1 VLAGL
6 ASLFILAFLAPW
18 LGDRLA
24 ARFGYLAALTSFV
37 LFGWYASQLPA
48 VTHGPTRVETISWLP
63 TLGADLTLRLDGL
76 GLLFALLVTGIGA
89 LIALYSVAY
98 LEHHP
103 RRRAFWVAFLAFEA
117 AMLGLVLADDVI
129 LLFVFWELTSITSFF
144 LIGLEN
150 ERERARTSATQA
162 LIVTGSGGL
171 ALLTGLL
178 ILVQRTGSLRLSEI
192 LAQGPLPAD
201 GLVTTA
207 FLLILLGAAAKSA
220 QVPLHFWLPNAMEAP
235 TPVSAYLHSATM
247 VKAGVY
253 LLARMTPAFGEHPW
267 WQPSLGV
274 LGGATALVGALLAV
288 QQRDLKRLLAY
299 STISAL
305 GTLVFLLSFGEPGWL
320 PFALFLLAHALYK
333 GGAFLLAGAIDHA
346 TGERVL
352 DRLGGLAGLFPGLAI
367 VAGLVVLAAAGLP
380 PTLSFVAKELVLE
393 TSWHELPLPGLLV
406 LLAAL
411 SGQTAVAWLLVRPFV
426 GQPRTAPEHAHA
438 PAWQLLTA
446 PALLGAAASLSGFLT
461 SSLGPLASAVVASL
475 SGHEP
480 TSVKLA
486 LWHGLTPALG
496 LSLLVLLLG
505 GALAVSW
512 PIALRLGD
520 RLRTT
525 ESWSPTAG
533 ALAAWG
539 SESWYFRTL
548 AVINSLAIR
557 QTRLLQS
564 GYLRVY
570 VMVTVLTL
578 VSLSLLTVGRYRAE
592 LLTHWSPPHLSA
604 IDVVDASL
612 ALIILVAALVAV
624 RATERLAAIA
634 ALGALGFS
642 LAVLYARFSAPDLA
656 ITQVLVDT
664 LTVVLLVF
672 AFYRLPRYARLS
684 TTRARVRD
692 AIVAM
697 LFGMTMSLFAF
708 LMIGSPAR
716 ERISTF
722 FLEQSYP
729 AAHGRN
735 VVNVI
740 LVDFRALDTLG
751 EITVLGLAGLGVTAL
766 LYRRRQKEEGT

>member
-24 ARFGYLAALTSFV
+24 ARFGYSAALTSFV

-98 LEHHP
+98 LAHHP

-192 LAQGPLPAD
+192 LAQGPLDAD

-446 PALLGAAASLSGFLT
+446 PALLGAAASLSGLLT
-461 SSLGPLASAVVASL
+461 RSLGPLASAVVASL

-592 LLTHWSPPHLSA
+592 LLAHWSRSTPVSDRCRRRELSA
-604 IDVVDASL
+604 HHPRGRARGSPRDRATRCHRGARCSRFQPRRALCALQRTGSGDHASPRRYL
-612 ALIILVAALVAV
+612 DRRAPRLRLLSPAALCPPLDDPRPCPRCDRRHAFWDDDEPFRVPDDRFPGS
-624 RATERLAAIA
+624 RAH
-634 ALGALGFS
+634 
-642 LAVLYARFSAPDLA
+642 
-656 ITQVLVDT
+656 
-664 LTVVLLVF
+664 
-672 AFYRLPRYARLS
+672 FYLLPRAELPGG
-684 TTRARVRD
+684 TRAERGQCHPGR
-692 AIVAM
+692 
-697 LFGMTMSLFAF
+697 FPCPGH
-708 LMIGSPAR
+708 AR
-716 ERISTF
+716 
-722 FLEQSYP
+722 
-729 AAHGRN
+729 
-735 VVNVI
+735 
-740 LVDFRALDTLG
+740 
-751 EITVLGLAGLGVTAL
+751 
-766 LYRRRQKEEGT
+766 